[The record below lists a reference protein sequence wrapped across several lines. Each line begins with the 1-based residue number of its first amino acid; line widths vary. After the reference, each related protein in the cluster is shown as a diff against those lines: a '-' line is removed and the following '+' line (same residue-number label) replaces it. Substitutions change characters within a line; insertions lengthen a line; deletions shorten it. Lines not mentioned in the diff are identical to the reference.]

1 LQNTQNKNLIVKGVT
16 KETYIAMLVVILFF
30 TLFGA
35 QMGVDNMF
43 GNMFNTA
50 HDLIINTVLFIMP
63 VAVSLDVITTDLS
76 DSPAIIA

>member
-1 LQNTQNKNLIVKGVT
+1 
-16 KETYIAMLVVILFF
+16 
-30 TLFGA
+30 
-35 QMGVDNMF
+35 MGVDNMF